1 MEEVEAPVLHKIVP
15 AAVVDNTEL
24 PQLFT
29 TFTIGVDGDSLG
41 AAVPE
46 PAALVEPFTVCVTV

>member
-1 MEEVEAPVLHKIVP
+1 MEEVEAPVLHKIVQ

-29 TFTIGVDGDSLG
+29 TFTIGIADAGFIVMVNVFS
-41 AAVPE
+41 VPVQ
-46 PAALVEPFTVCVTV
+46 PL